1 MRDLA
6 EHHLRRPLLL
16 LLYLVAQGEFIDGYW
31 RARGMQPPPLWEVLG
46 AFLTSFTAFVWFCR
60 DSDAHRYRRSRL
72 RNIGFI
78 FFGLLFIPYYMVR
91 SRAPGQKWRA
101 LRRLAGFCF
110 LLLIAAISGVLLIS
124 LMMALS

>member
-6 EHHLRRPLLL
+6 EQYLRRPLYL
-16 LLYLVAQGEFIDGYW
+16 LLYLVGQGEFIDGYW
-31 RARGMQPPPLWEVLG
+31 RARGMHPPALWEVLSSV
-46 AFLTSFTAFVWFCR
+46 LLSFTAFVWFCR

-72 RNIGFI
+72 RNIAFI

-91 SRAPGQKWRA
+91 SREPGQKWRA

-110 LLLIAAISGVLLIS
+110 LALTAAITGVLLIS
-124 LMMALS
+124 LLMAVA

>member
-6 EHHLRRPLLL
+6 EQHLRRPLIL

-31 RARGMQPPPLWEVLG
+31 RARGMHAPALWEVLG
-46 AFLTSFTAFVWFCR
+46 SFLISFTAFVWFCR
-60 DSDAHRYRRSRL
+60 DSDAHHYRRSRW

-110 LLLIAAISGVLLIS
+110 LLLTAAISGVLLIS

>member
-1 MRDLA
+1 MRDFA
-6 EHHLRRPLLL
+6 EQQLRRPLLL

-31 RARGMQPPPLWEVLG
+31 RARGMQAPALWEVLG
-46 AFLTSFTAFVWFCR
+46 SFLISFTAFVWFCR
-60 DSDAHRYRRSRL
+60 DSDAHHYRRSRW
-72 RNIGFI
+72 RNVGFI

-101 LRRLAGFCF
+101 LRRLAGYCF
-110 LLLIAAISGVLLIS
+110 LLLLAAIGGVLLIS